1 VDHRGLPVL
10 DGKLKEVKI
19 ESNLRVRDFV
29 MEQGDG
35 EIESL
40 IRDGIGEEERV

>member
-1 VDHRGLPVL
+1 MDHKGLPVL

-29 MEQGDG
+29 MEQGYG
-35 EIESL
+35 EIESF
-40 IRDGIGEEERV
+40 IGDRIGEEKRV